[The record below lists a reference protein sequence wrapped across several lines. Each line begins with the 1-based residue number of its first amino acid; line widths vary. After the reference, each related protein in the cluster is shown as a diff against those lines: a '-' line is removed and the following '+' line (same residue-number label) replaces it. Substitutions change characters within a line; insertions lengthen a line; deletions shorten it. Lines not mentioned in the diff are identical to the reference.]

1 MPIYF
6 CPLLNQPIIT
16 LFKVHC
22 GLFWPER
29 CSPKS
34 HFYSIRRINMCKE
47 NMTFILRVTNWL
59 LALNDITHSPF
70 EIQSKAWNYYFLRRP
85 DSVPRLFISTGSLWL
100 LHREEVAAR
109 KFAHLLPKAKKN
121 RTITQIKQLK
131 ITQLSGW
138 THRARCSIHDE
149 QSARGETSGRLPAIE
164 HFWGAALL
172 VKRCAYC

>member
-34 HFYSIRRINMCKE
+34 YFSIRRINMCKE
-47 NMTFILRVTNWL
+47 KMTFILRVTNWL

-109 KFAHLLPKAKKN
+109 KFAHLLPKAKKKSHN
-121 RTITQIKQLK
+121 NTNKTIKNNTIIGLDTPRPLLHTWRTECQRRNKRPFASYWAFL
-131 ITQLSGW
+131 G
-138 THRARCSIHDE
+138 
-149 QSARGETSGRLPAIE
+149 
-164 HFWGAALL
+164 
-172 VKRCAYC
+172 RCAAG